1 MLVAAVVV
9 FLILLNALFVAAE
22 FAIIGVARPAVEYRA
37 AQGSR
42 TARAVLDVLR
52 DPRKQDRY
60 IATAQ
65 LGITFASLGLGMYG
79 EHQLAQALVEPL
91 ALLGLDS
98 VASVHAVASVCA
110 VAALTYLHIV
120 LGEMVPKTLALQHAE
135 ATALWVS
142 TPMRLVK
149 VAMLPLVIGLNGI
162 GTGILRLFGIRREA
176 ADRAPDSAS
185 LRLVVEES
193 IAMGEIERDAGEV
206 LAELFDFGELTAG
219 EVMTARVRVA
229 GLRYAA
235 TAAEIRE
242 VLQSARHAR
251 YPVYEGTLDRI
262 VGIVLVR
269 DLLGVL
275 VDKRS
280 LSSEIVRAVPFVP
293 ETATLDTVLT
303 RMRRARTQ
311 MAVVMDEHG
320 GTAGIVTVE
329 DLFEEV
335 VGEISDGPVRL
346 PPVFVVDG
354 ELHALGMARLD
365 EVGEYLNIDLEHPDV
380 DTVSG
385 LVLAL
390 LDRPPELAD
399 RVRWRDV
406 AFRVCSVQGRG
417 VAECTVTADP
427 DRGPVTYATGDAPVN

>member
-1 MLVAAVVV
+1 
-9 FLILLNALFVAAE
+9 
-22 FAIIGVARPAVEYRA
+22 
-37 AQGSR
+37 
-42 TARAVLDVLR
+42 
-52 DPRKQDRY
+52 
-60 IATAQ
+60 
-65 LGITFASLGLGMYG
+65 
-79 EHQLAQALVEPL
+79 
-91 ALLGLDS
+91 
-98 VASVHAVASVCA
+98 
-110 VAALTYLHIV
+110 
-120 LGEMVPKTLALQHAE
+120 
-135 ATALWVS
+135 
-142 TPMRLVK
+142 MR
-149 VAMLPLVIGLNGI
+149 I
-162 GTGILRLFGIRREA
+162 
-176 ADRAPDSAS
+176 
-185 LRLVVEES
+185 
-193 IAMGEIERDAGEV
+193 
-206 LAELFDFGELTAG
+206 
-219 EVMTARVRVA
+219 A

-275 VDKRS
+275 VDGRS

-335 VGEISDGPVRL
+335 VGEISDGPIRL

-365 EVGEYLNIDLEHPDV
+365 EVGEYLDIDLEHPDV

-406 AFRVCSVQGRG
+406 EFRVCSVQGRG
-417 VAECTVTADP
+417 VAECTVTAQP
-427 DRGPVTYATGDAPVN
+427 DRGPVTHATGDAPGN